1 MIAEMPKLTP
11 KSSSKK
17 KKPEAMA
24 LTDPAGVVEDL
35 PLKMEAPVTLDESKF
50 VRFPNSPYQLYQ
62 PFPPAGDQPAAI
74 DALVAGIEDGL
85 TFQTLLGVT
94 GSGKT
99 FTMANVIVPK
109 NIPTTLPKPPVKST
123 PPTTTEMIELK
134 MKLCPPAT

>member
-74 DALVAGIEDGL
+74 DQLCEGL
-85 TFQTLLGVT
+85 FLLILLKLI
-94 GSGKT
+94 S
-99 FTMANVIVPK
+99 
-109 NIPTTLPKPPVKST
+109 LPISSFNSKILFLTSSQ
-123 PPTTTEMIELK
+123 ISCSRFFLF
-134 MKLCPPAT
+134 

>member
-35 PLKMEAPVTLDESKF
+35 PLKMEGPVTLDESKF
-50 VRFPNSPYQLYQ
+50 VRFQNSPYQLYQ

-74 DALVAGIEDGL
+74 NQLCEGLDDGL
-85 TFQTLLGVT
+85 LFQTLLGVT
-94 GSGKT
+94 GSGECDCEDGAPRDY
-99 FTMANVIVPK
+99 FCPK
-109 NIPTTLPKPPVKST
+109 QNTRCAVVLRV
-123 PPTTTEMIELK
+123 
-134 MKLCPPAT
+134 

>member
-62 PFPPAGDQPAAI
+62 PFLRREINQLRLISCAKD
-74 DALVAGIEDGL
+74 
-85 TFQTLLGVT
+85 
-94 GSGKT
+94 
-99 FTMANVIVPK
+99 
-109 NIPTTLPKPPVKST
+109 
-123 PPTTTEMIELK
+123 
-134 MKLCPPAT
+134 